1 MGYSV
6 LYIAFGI
13 VALWLLGEVLL
24 QYKARLRW
32 RVLAFAGFLG
42 LVVGVADRSIVL
54 ILLGAVAFGAGQS
67 MVTLSYKRGFSAG
80 WAIGG
85 RPSSSRRRRSAG
97 ARPAEPVLAVGPIEP
112 DTPDG
117 AQPDVSAEQLAG
129 MGATAVHD
137 FPPVPGD
144 GQDGYGAEQAVYQ
157 PVPLPDD
164 SGEYPLF
171 DGQSTYTP
179 DPYTSGGYE
188 GYGAQG
194 YQSWTG
200 YEQQPSWEQGSPHG
214 PQQDAQQGAGQDGGG
229 YQEQPA
235 AAAASYGYD
244 PDEQDVFGNSRATDG
259 DSYGAGYGSGGD
271 WQFAQ
276 SSPQQPAAEPY
287 GDYGYGGQQQYGPQG
302 YGQQPYDPQP
312 YEAPQ
317 PYDPPQPY
325 DQQQAYIPQQPQ
337 QPPYEQPQP
346 QQQEYADPYDPY
358 RY

>member
-42 LVVGVADRSIVL
+42 LVVGVAERSVVL
-54 ILLGAVAFGAGQS
+54 ILLGAVAFGTGQS
-67 MVTLSYKRGFSAG
+67 MVTLSYKRGFSTG
-80 WAIGG
+80 WSIGG
-85 RPSSSRRRRSAG
+85 RPGSSRRRRAAG
-97 ARPAEPVLAVGPIEP
+97 TRPAEPVLEVGPIEP
-112 DTPDG
+112 DADDPAG
-117 AQPDVSAEQLAG
+117 PQQSAEELAG
-129 MGATAVHD
+129 VGATAVHD
-137 FPPVPGD
+137 FSALPGD

-157 PVPLPDD
+157 PMPMLDD
-164 SGEYPLF
+164 SGEYPLY

-200 YEQQPSWEQGSPHG
+200 YEQQPSWEQGQH
-214 PQQDAQQGAGQDGGG
+214 QGGQGGG

-235 AAAASYGYD
+235 AAAAAAASYGYD
-244 PDEQDVFGNSRATDG
+244 PDEYDVFGNSRGTEGSAFGGQDTGGGFGGQDTG
-259 DSYGAGYGSGGD
+259 GGFGGQDTGGGYGGQDAGGD
-271 WQFAQ
+271 WRFPQPY
-276 SSPQQPAAEPY
+276 PQQPAAEPY
-287 GDYGYGGQQQYGPQG
+287 GGYGYDQQV
-302 YGQQPYDPQP
+302 
-312 YEAPQ
+312 
-317 PYDPPQPY
+317 Y
-325 DQQQAYIPQQPQ
+325 DQQQAYIPQQPH
-337 QPPYEQPQP
+337 QPPYEQQHGQQP
-346 QQQEYADPYDPY
+346 QQQEEYADPYDPY